1 MNLKDILLKYDKLEA
16 DLLYNKAVGLF
27 NLVTDSEVENLLKC
41 ESGNNI
47 LVNLSNKSMEEIKKN
62 KHLLQDAIDL
72 FIRTIESR
80 NLTEDEFNTM
90 TLDDIKEYI
99 NKLINT
105 KKPPLLKIIN
115 RLENIY
121 RESL

>member
-41 ESGNNI
+41 ESGNNM